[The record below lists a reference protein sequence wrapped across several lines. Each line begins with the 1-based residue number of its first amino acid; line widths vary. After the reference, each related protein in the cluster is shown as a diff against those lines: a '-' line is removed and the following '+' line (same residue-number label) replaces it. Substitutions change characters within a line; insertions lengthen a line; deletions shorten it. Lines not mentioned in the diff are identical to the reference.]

1 MGRGWVAEEE
11 GGGGG
16 WGGWKTESE
25 GEISSLRRI
34 RERLEGWR
42 KGGGGLGAGLI
53 GGGDKLD
60 F

>member
-1 MGRGWVAEEE
+1 MGSRGGRG
-11 GGGGG
+11 G
-16 WGGWKTESE
+16 GGWKTESE

-42 KGGGGLGAGLI
+42 KGRGRGQLI
-53 GGGDKLD
+53 GRGDKLD

>member
-1 MGRGWVAEEE
+1 MGRR
-11 GGGGG
+11 GGGG
-16 WGGWKTESE
+16 GGWKTESE
-25 GEISSLRRI
+25 GDVSSLRRT

-42 KGGGGLGAGLI
+42 RSGGVGT